1 MGKRLWMMLAVCL
14 SAISMTFAQKTVT
27 GRVFDQSTGEAIVGA
42 SVIVT
47 GANIGAATNMD
58 GDFTIHNVPANAKT
72 LKISYMGMKTTEVAI
87 KSKIRVYLEPQQ
99 TEMDEVL
106 VVAYGT
112 QKRSAYTGA
121 ASEIK
126 AEQIDNRQFGNVTQ
140 ALVGT
145 MAGVQTIQ
153 SSGAPGSG
161 VAVRVR
167 GISSMNGDLAPLY
180 VLDGVPYDGDITA
193 LNPSDIESITVLK
206 DAVSTALYGSRGANG
221 VVMITTK
228 KGKLGEAKITFDAK
242 WGATSREIK
251 NYDVIKDPAQYL
263 ELIYS
268 GFYNEYAGTYSAAEA
283 NRLANDRIYSN
294 ILGGGY
300 SNIYTLP
307 TGQNLIGLDG
317 KLNPNATLGG
327 TDGTYYYR
335 PDDWEKETFK
345 TGFRQEYNVS
355 LSAADERLNYYASFG
370 YLDDKG
376 IIEGSEF
383 KRFSGR
389 VNIDY
394 QAKDWL
400 KIGTQTSFG
409 HMIINSA
416 NDNGAEGGS
425 LNAFYVANRLAP
437 VFPMYVRDAQG
448 NRVFNELYGHYVY
461 DYGDGQSSNGK
472 RAFMALSNP
481 ASDLLYNYDENVAD
495 VLNTNWYALFDF
507 GHGFTASAKVGLNVD
522 NTHWAGTTNPIYGQG
537 ASHGGEVSQ
546 TYSNS
551 TALTHQYLVNYINT
565 FGLHSVNA
573 TAGFEGY
580 RYKSE
585 GFNAVGQNMYNP
597 FNPTLSNVIDQF
609 RAAGSKSSFNTA
621 GFFFTGNYVYDQRY
635 YVNLG
640 FRRDGT
646 SVFAKK
652 NRWGNFGSIGLGWN
666 MKNESWLKDF
676 EPLDLLKFRA
686 SFGQVGNDNH
696 GTMLYAYTD
705 IYRVTG
711 SNGVF
716 SDGTIAQKGN
726 PDLKWEKT
734 NSWNVG
740 FDYSFF
746 KGRLTGSIEY
756 FIRQTSNMLDYRRIA
771 SSNGYSSIPVNF
783 GSVRNNGIDFE
794 VSYDIFRNKDFEWNV
809 SLNFTSYKN
818 KIVELSPEYNGE
830 YIAGSRIYREGGSI
844 YNLYLVQWAGVDP
857 ETGLAQY
864 WTNNNYYYDMEGN
877 AITAADIEEG
887 GLVEGTDYTKET
899 KYERTTNWN
908 SAYAN
913 ARKESGSTLPDVYG
927 GFGTTLKWKGFDLY
941 VQTSWQ
947 WGGKMVDSDY
957 QEFMNTYNNFDGRTF
972 HKNILNAWTPE
983 NRDTNVPRVNPND
996 LYPAATS
1003 TNFLIKSD
1011 YFSID
1016 NITLGYT
1023 FPKSVTLPL
1032 GIEALRVFGSA
1043 ENVCIFSARKGL
1055 DPRMSLISSAAS
1067 NYSARRIISG
1077 GIKLTF

>member
-14 SAISMTFAQKTVT
+14 SAVSMVFAQKTVT
-27 GRVFDQSTGEAIVGA
+27 GRVFDQSTGEAVVGA

-47 GANIGAATNMD
+47 GSNIGAATNMD

-72 LKISYMGMKTTEVAI
+72 LKVSYIGMKTAEVAI

-126 AEQIDNRQFGNVTQ
+126 AEQIDNRQFANATQ

-145 MAGVQTIQ
+145 MAGVQTYQ
-153 SSGAPGSG
+153 PSGKPGSSIG
-161 VAVRVR
+161 VRIR
-167 GISSMNGDLAPLY
+167 GISSMNGDVEPLY
-180 VLDGVPYDGDITA
+180 VLDGVPYDGDLTA
-193 LNPSDIESITVLK
+193 INPSDIESLTVLK

-268 GFYNEYAGTYSAAEA
+268 GFYNQYSGTYSAEES
-283 NRLANDRIYSN
+283 NRLANAKIYSD

-307 TGQNLIGLDG
+307 EGQNLIGLNG

-335 PDDWEKETFK
+335 PDNWEDETFK

-355 LSAADERLNYYASFG
+355 LSAANDRLNYYASFG

-376 IIEGSEF
+376 IVSGSEF

-409 HMIINSA
+409 HIVT
-416 NDNGAEGGS
+416 NDPLGTEEGGS
-425 LNAFYVANRLAP
+425 SSTNAFYTANNIAP
-437 VFPMYVRDAQG
+437 VYPMYVRNAQG
-448 NRVFNELYGHYVY
+448 QRIFNDQYGHYVY

-472 RAFMALSNP
+472 RVFMSLSNP
-481 ASDLLYNYDENVAD
+481 ASDYFYNYDENVAD
-495 VLNTNWYALFDF
+495 VLNTNWFATIDF
-507 GHGFTASAKVGLNVD
+507 GYGFTASAKVGLNID
-522 NTHWAGTTNPIYGQG
+522 NTHYATTTNPVYGQG
-537 ASHGGEVSQ
+537 ASFGGEVTEEYIGS
-546 TYSNS
+546 S
-551 TALTHQYLVNYINT
+551 ALTHQYLVNYINT
-565 FGLHSVNA
+565 FGRHSVNA

-580 RYKSE
+580 RRK
-585 GFNAVGQNMYNP
+585 GQFFWGTGQNMYNP
-597 FNPTLSNVIDQF
+597 FNPTLYNVIDQYNVGGA
-609 RAAGSKSSFNTA
+609 REDNFNTA
-621 GFFFTGNYVYDQRY
+621 GFFFTGNYVFDQRFY
-635 YVNLG
+635 ANVG

-696 GTMLYAYTD
+696 NTMLYAYTD
-705 IYRVTG
+705 LYRVTG

-716 SDGTIAQKGN
+716 SDGTIIQKGN

-756 FIRQTSNMLDYRRIA
+756 FIRKTDNMLDYRNVA
-771 SSNGYSSIPVNF
+771 SSNGYTSIPVNF
-783 GSVRNNGIDFE
+783 GSIRNNGLDFE

-818 KIVELSPEYNGE
+818 KIVKLSPEYNGE
-830 YIAGSRIYREGGSI
+830 YISGSRIYREGGSI
-844 YNLYLVQWAGVDP
+844 YNLYLVQWGGVDP

-864 WTNNNYYYDMEGN
+864 WTNNKYYYDMEGN
-877 AITAADIEEG
+877 DLSADDIE
-887 GLVEGTDYTKET
+887 GLVEGTDYTTET
-899 KYERTTNWN
+899 KYELTSNYN
-908 SAYAN
+908 AAYN
-913 ARKESGSTLPDVYG
+913 TARKESGSTLPDAFG
-927 GFGTTLKWKGFDLY
+927 GFSTSLKWKGFDLY

-947 WGGKMVDSDY
+947 WGGKMIDSDY
-957 QEFMNTYNNFDGRTF
+957 RRLMSTYNNFNGQNF

-983 NRDTNVPRVNPND
+983 NRYTNVPRVNPND
-996 LYPAATS
+996 QYAASLS

-1023 FPKSVTLPL
+1023 LPKTVTLPW
-1032 GIEALRVFGSA
+1032 GIELLRVFASA
-1043 ENVCIFSARKGL
+1043 ENVCIFSARQGL
-1055 DPRMSLISSAAS
+1055 DPRMSFIQSAGS